1 MLSVLLHII
10 YSALGL
16 LALCTIVFII
26 VVPTM
31 LVGLCVCDWLETKFT
46 RD

>member
-1 MLSVLLHII
+1 MLSLLLHII

-16 LALCTIVFII
+16 LSICAMVFII

-31 LVGLCVCDWLETKFT
+31 LVGLRACDWLETKFT